1 MKVLVSRISKGSVF
15 VLGKKVSSVSKGIV
29 LFVGFE
35 KGDSFI
41 SLESAAKKVLNLR
54 VFENDSCKLHYSLK
68 DKGYQI
74 LCISNFT
81 LCARTN
87 KGNRPSFDEA
97 MPPDEANKL
106 FEEFIKLLKSKKI
119 DVQKGIFGQHM
130 DININMDGPINIVL

>member
-1 MKVLVSRISKGSVF
+1 M
-15 VLGKKVSSVSKGIV
+15 
-29 LFVGFE
+29 
-35 KGDSFI
+35 
-41 SLESAAKKVLNLR
+41 NLR